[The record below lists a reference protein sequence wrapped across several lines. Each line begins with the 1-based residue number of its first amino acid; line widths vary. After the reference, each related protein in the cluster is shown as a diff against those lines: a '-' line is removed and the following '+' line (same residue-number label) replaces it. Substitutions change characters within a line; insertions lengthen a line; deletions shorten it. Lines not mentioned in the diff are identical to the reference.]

1 MDGWWAIVLGGLRVI
16 PTITL
21 VPRFVLSF
29 RELYARDLRS
39 RRGSEMDTAFG
50 LSSRFGH
57 SAVGSAAV
65 FADVGGNGGIE
76 QGEEIEMEESAS
88 SVAV

>member
-1 MDGWWAIVLGGLRVI
+1 
-16 PTITL
+16 
-21 VPRFVLSF
+21 
-29 RELYARDLRS
+29 
-39 RRGSEMDTAFG
+39 MDTAFG

-65 FADVGGNGGIE
+65 FADIGGNGGIE